1 MKKRSSMF
9 IRVHAALMTLLLVL
23 LSLPVVPAQAV
34 PAQTIEDHDDIS
46 VLSVSVNVNTET
58 GMAFTELI
66 LKNNGAEDKE
76 IEVTL
81 PEISAGIDF
90 STLTVKTTE
99 GQEIEAPEDRVKLD
113 IKADGYAGVSY
124 TYKAKKNLAYESVI
138 AFDLKQLSEQFN
150 DRIGH
155 LEWTVDM
162 PMYELVLV
170 NDIRPV
176 NYTVTSISTPEHEK
190 LVQRCLEMHRLAPYP
205 DDYRISILLD
215 DFRVSRLLK
224 NVYISRMTQTDLL
237 NMIEDE
243 TDEDFDI
250 YRLIYKKY
258 RDMFH
263 MDYYDPQTLE
273 TIRDPMEVLQQ
284 LYWQEYPEKKG
295 ETIPDQAYFSH
306 GYTYFE
312 YGISSKRG
320 YAVQLMKTL
329 WNKTFERFVWDKV
342 PGIKAPA
349 LDFTT
354 EPIVYA
360 ILPTSQPELN
370 GMQLVREISNSD
382 WFYARWDEKTQK
394 YIHLKEPE
402 YSDELEEYISEEEG
416 EYILVYTDFLYPTD
430 EMKFLAEMRPGLSG
444 SVRYAYITFSDSD
457 DPEIL
462 RDYLNAI
469 HADAVVRMEF
479 AVKDGESGQALL
491 LHGEEEKE
499 YAQYYKQIYGEDNL
513 FTKIVFR
520 PGNLTYSGTEEYPF
534 DSFMADLHD
543 AKEKYSTGKFYAS
556 TFYDITLISCEEP
569 LKNSLSI
576 PIFTQYIGY
585 ALPVEEWIKETE
597 SLINYCIENELWSVE
612 EFGGFYGGPQ
622 SNALLVTLF
631 GFPDAGTSLLEY
643 LRESPNFQQMLQ
655 KRDAEVKQGTD
666 AIAQQLEQ
674 ARAEL
679 KLADSETMIREAK
692 PTEASTESQTETE
705 APTEATSE
713 DASEVTT
720 SEEPTETFTEAATE
734 SSTEALTEATAEVST
749 EASTAAISSETE
761 TFASKD
767 TQDPADKGPLVL
779 LIAIIAGVVVVGAA
793 TAAMVIKKKGG
804 NKTSKN

>member
-1 MKKRSSMF
+1 M
-9 IRVHAALMTLLLVL
+9 IRVTAALMALLLVV
-23 LSLPVVPAQAV
+23 SGLPVVPVQAA
-34 PAQTIEDHDDIS
+34 PEETAEDHDDIS

-66 LKNNGAEDKE
+66 LNNTGAEDKE

-81 PEISAGIDF
+81 PEISAGIAL

-99 GQEIEAPEDRVKLD
+99 GQEIEAPEGRVKLD
-113 IKADGYAGVSY
+113 IKAGGYAGVSY
-124 TYKAKKNLAYESVI
+124 TYKAKKNLVYESVI

-237 NMIEDE
+237 TMIEDE

-295 ETIPDQAYFSH
+295 ETIPDLIYFYH

-312 YGISSKRG
+312 FGISSKRG

-329 WNKTFERFVWDKV
+329 WNKTFERFDWYKV

-370 GMQLVREISNSD
+370 GMQLVREISDSD
-382 WFYARWDEKTQK
+382 WVYARWDEAEQR
-394 YIHLKEPE
+394 YIYLDEPDDYTEE
-402 YSDELEEYISEEEG
+402 YEEYISNEDVNC
-416 EYILVYTDFLYPTD
+416 ILEATEFLYPTD
-430 EMKFLAEMRPGLSG
+430 EMKFLSEMRMDQSG

-462 RDYLNAI
+462 RDYLDAI

-499 YAQYYKQIYGEDNL
+499 YAQYYKQMYGEDNL

-585 ALPVEEWIKETE
+585 ALPVEEWIKERE

-612 EFGGFYGGPQ
+612 AFGGFFGGPQ

-679 KLADSETMIREAK
+679 KLADSEAMIREAK
-692 PTEASTESQTETE
+692 PTETPTENQTETE

-720 SEEPTETFTEAATE
+720 SEEPTETSTEAATE
-734 SSTEALTEATAEVST
+734 SSTENVKETSTVAAEETASAASEATSISADT
-749 EASTAAISSETE
+749 EDGNGIPWTPI
-761 TFASKD
+761 
-767 TQDPADKGPLVL
+767 
-779 LIAIIAGVVVVGAA
+779 IIALAVIVVGAA
-793 TAAMVIKKKGG
+793 TATVVVKKK
-804 NKTSKN
+804 SKK

>member
-1 MKKRSSMF
+1 MKKQSSML
-9 IRVHAALMTLLLVL
+9 IRVLASLIALLLVV
-23 LSLPVVPAQAV
+23 SGLPRVPVQAAPAQA
-34 PAQTIEDHDDIS
+34 IEDHDDIS

-81 PEISAGIDF
+81 PEISAGIDLG
-90 STLTVKTTE
+90 TLTVKTTE
-99 GQEIEAPEDRVKLD
+99 GQEIEAPEGRVTLD
-113 IKADGYAGVSY
+113 IKAGGYAGVSY

-170 NDIRPV
+170 NEIRPV
-176 NYTVTSISTPEHEK
+176 NYTVTSISTPEYEK
-190 LVQRCLEMHRLAPYP
+190 LVQRCVEMLRLAPYP

-243 TDEDFDI
+243 TDEGFDI
-250 YRLIYKKY
+250 YRLFYEKY
-258 RDMFH
+258 RDMYH
-263 MDYYDPQTLE
+263 MDYYDPETLE
-273 TIRDPMEVLQQ
+273 TIRNPLEVLQQ

-295 ETIPDQAYFSH
+295 ETIPDLAYFSH
-306 GYTYFE
+306 GYVNFE
-312 YGISSKRG
+312 FGIISKKG
-320 YAVQLMKTL
+320 YALQLMQAL
-329 WNKTFERFVWDKV
+329 WNKTSEAFIWYKV
-342 PGIKAPA
+342 PGIETPA

-370 GMQLVREISNSD
+370 GMQLVREISDSD
-382 WFYARWDEKTQK
+382 WVYARWDEKTQK
-394 YIHLKEPE
+394 YIHVKEPE

-444 SVRYAYITFSDSD
+444 SIRYTYIPFSDSD

-469 HADAVVRMEF
+469 HADAAVRMQI
-479 AVKDGESGQALL
+479 AVLGGLSGQALL

-499 YAQYYKQIYGEDNL
+499 YSQMFDEMYDGDSL
-513 FTKIVFR
+513 FTNIVFR
-520 PGNLTYSGTEEYPF
+520 PGNLAYSGTQEYSF
-534 DSFMADLHD
+534 DSFMAELRD
-543 AKEKYSTGKFYAS
+543 AGEKYSVGKHYAS
-556 TFYDITLISCEEP
+556 KYYDPTLISCEEP
-569 LKNSLSI
+569 LKNILSI

-585 ALPVEEWIKETE
+585 VRPVEDWIEE
-597 SLINYCIENELWSVE
+597 EERRINYLIENELWSVDAYE
-612 EFGGFYGGPQ
+612 GVGGGPQ

-631 GFPDAGTSLLEY
+631 GFPDAGTSLLKY

-679 KLADSETMIREAK
+679 KLADSEAMIREAK

-713 DASEVTT
+713 DASEETT
-720 SEEPTETFTEAATE
+720 SEEPTENSTEAATE
-734 SSTEALTEATAEVST
+734 SSTENVKETSTVAAEETASAASEATSVSADT
-749 EASTAAISSETE
+749 EDGNGI
-761 TFASKD
+761 
-767 TQDPADKGPLVL
+767 PWVP
-779 LIAIIAGVVVVGAA
+779 IIIALAVVVVGAA
-793 TAAMVIKKKGG
+793 TATVVVKKK
-804 NKTSKN
+804 SKK

>member
-1 MKKRSSMF
+1 MKKRGSMF
-9 IRVHAALMTLLLVL
+9 IRVIAALMALLLVL
-23 LSLPVVPAQAV
+23 LSLPVVPVQAA
-34 PAQTIEDHDDIS
+34 PEETAEDHDDSS
-46 VLSVSVNVNTET
+46 VLSVTVNVNTENE
-58 GMAFTELI
+58 MAFTELI
-66 LKNNGAEDKE
+66 LQNNGAEDKE
-76 IEVTL
+76 ITFAL
-81 PEISAGIDF
+81 PAISAGIDPD
-90 STLTVKTTE
+90 TLTVKTND
-99 GQEIEAPEDRVKLD
+99 GQEIEAPKGRVTLA
-113 IKADGYAGVSY
+113 IRAGGYAGVSY
-124 TYKAKKNLAYESVI
+124 TYKTKKILAYESVI

-295 ETIPDQAYFSH
+295 ETIPDLIYFYH

-312 YGISSKRG
+312 FGISSKRG

-370 GMQLVREISNSD
+370 GMQLVREISDSD
-382 WFYARWDEKTQK
+382 WVYARWDEKTQK
-394 YIHLKEPE
+394 YIHVKEPE

-430 EMKFLAEMRPGLSG
+430 EMKFLAEMRPDLSG
-444 SVRYAYITFSDSD
+444 SVRYTYIPFSDSD

-469 HADAVVRMEF
+469 HADAAVRMQI
-479 AVKDGESGQALL
+479 AVLGGLSGQALL

-499 YAQYYKQIYGEDNL
+499 YSQMFEWDSL
-513 FTKIVFR
+513 FTNIVFR
-520 PGNLTYSGTEEYPF
+520 PGNLAYSGTQEYSF
-534 DSFMADLHD
+534 DSFMADLRD
-543 AKEKYSTGKFYAS
+543 AGEKYSVGKYYAS
-556 TFYDITLISCEEP
+556 KASKYYDPTLISCEEP
-569 LKNSLSI
+569 LKNILSI

-585 ALPVEEWIKETE
+585 ARPVEDWIEE
-597 SLINYCIENELWSVE
+597 EERQINYLMENELWSVE
-612 EFGGFYGGPQ
+612 AYEGVGGGPQ

-643 LRESPNFQQMLQ
+643 LRESPNFQQML
-655 KRDAEVKQGTD
+655 
-666 AIAQQLEQ
+666 
-674 ARAEL
+674 
-679 KLADSETMIREAK
+679 
-692 PTEASTESQTETE
+692 
-705 APTEATSE
+705 
-713 DASEVTT
+713 
-720 SEEPTETFTEAATE
+720 
-734 SSTEALTEATAEVST
+734 
-749 EASTAAISSETE
+749 
-761 TFASKD
+761 
-767 TQDPADKGPLVL
+767 
-779 LIAIIAGVVVVGAA
+779 
-793 TAAMVIKKKGG
+793 
-804 NKTSKN
+804 